1 MPDERS
7 IPTSANSAPMSD
19 IGRLCQLFDGRA
31 NQGMIVTN
39 LSPALVAGTPGYRRL
54 TWAMLFAGF
63 ATFSTLYAV
72 QPLLPLLAAQY
83 RLSAEAASLAVS
95 MATGP
100 LAVGILVAGAVSDRF
115 GRRTL
120 MVAAMMTAALLTLA
134 AAVVPGWYGLLGLR
148 FLAGVAL
155 AGVPAVAMAYVTEE
169 VDVASI
175 GSAMGLYIAG
185 SALGGMG
192 GRLIA
197 SLVAAAADW
206 RWALAT
212 VGLAGL
218 VMAEAFRRLAP
229 PSRRFVASEADWL
242 ALPRGAAL
250 LFRDPGLRLLYL
262 ESFLLMGV
270 FVTIY
275 NYVGFHLLAPPYAL
289 GQAAVGAVFLL
300 YVLGSI
306 SSSLFG
312 GLAGRVGRRRIF
324 WIPTAL
330 VIVGVALT
338 AAAPLWLVIA
348 GIAVVT
354 IGFFGAHS
362 IASAWVGRRGGAA
375 RGQAAAWYLFF
386 YYMGSSILGSAGG
399 IGWTHG
405 GWHGVVVFCIVL
417 GLIALIVSVLLF
429 RIRPLPEHERVR
441 PASPSPPG

>member
-1 MPDERS
+1 
-7 IPTSANSAPMSD
+7 
-19 IGRLCQLFDGRA
+19 
-31 NQGMIVTN
+31 MIVTN

-54 TWAMLFAGF
+54 TLAMLFAGF

-72 QPLLPLLAAQY
+72 QPLLPLLAAHY

-95 MATGP
+95 LATGP

-115 GRRTL
+115 GRRAL
-120 MVAAMMTAALLTLA
+120 MVAAMMAAALLTLA
-134 AAVVPGWYGLLGLR
+134 AAVIPGWYALLTLR
-148 FLAGVAL
+148 FLAGLAL
-155 AGVPAVAMAYVTEE
+155 AGVPAVAMAYVAEE
-169 VDVASI
+169 VDAASI

-192 GRLIA
+192 GRLVA
-197 SLVAAAADW
+197 SLVAAVADW
-206 RWALAT
+206 RLALAS

-242 ALPRGAAL
+242 ALPRGAAI
-250 LFRDPGLRLLYL
+250 LFRDHGLRLLYL

-275 NYVGFHLLAPPYAL
+275 NYAGFHLLAPPYGL
-289 GQAAVGAVFLL
+289 GQAEVGAVFLL
-300 YVLGSI
+300 YILGSI

-312 GLAGRVGRRRIF
+312 GLAGRMGRRRIF

-330 VIVGVALT
+330 LIGGVGLT
-338 AAAPLWLVIA
+338 AARPLWSVIA

-386 YYMGSSILGSAGG
+386 YYMGSSVLGSAGG
-399 IGWTHG
+399 VAWTHD
-405 GWHGVVVFCIVL
+405 GWPGVVVFCIVL
-417 GLIALIVSVLLF
+417 GLIALIVGLLLF
-429 RIRPLPEHERVR
+429 RVRPLIHTEQVG
-441 PASPSPPG
+441 PPKPPTFG

>member
-1 MPDERS
+1 MP
-7 IPTSANSAPMSD
+7 
-19 IGRLCQLFDGRA
+19 
-31 NQGMIVTN
+31 VTD

-72 QPLLPLLAAQY
+72 QPLLPLLAAHY

-95 MATGP
+95 LATGP
-100 LAVGILVAGAVSDRF
+100 LAFGILVAGALSDRL
-115 GRRTL
+115 GRRSL
-120 MVAAMMTAALLTLA
+120 MVAAMMAAALLTLA
-134 AAVVPGWYGLLGLR
+134 AAVVPGWYGLLALR
-148 FLAGVAL
+148 FLAGLAL
-155 AGVPAVAMAYVTEE
+155 AGVPAVAMAYVAEE
-169 VDVASI
+169 VDAASI

-192 GRLIA
+192 GRLVA
-197 SLVAAAADW
+197 SWVAAVADW
-206 RWALAT
+206 RWALAA

-218 VMAEAFRRLAP
+218 AMAEAFRRLAP
-229 PSRRFVASEADWL
+229 ASRRFVASEADWL
-242 ALPRGAAL
+242 ALPRGAAV

-275 NYVGFHLLAPPYAL
+275 NYAGFHLLAPPYGL

-300 YVLGSI
+300 YILGSI

-312 GLAGRVGRRRIF
+312 GLAGRMGRRRVF
-324 WIPTAL
+324 WVPTVL
-330 VIVGVALT
+330 LILGVALT
-338 AAAPLWLVIA
+338 AAAPLWMVVA

-386 YYMGSSILGSAGG
+386 YYMGSSVLGSAGG
-399 IGWTHG
+399 IAWTHG
-405 GWHGVVVFCIVL
+405 DWHGVVVFCIAL
-417 GLIALIVSVLLF
+417 GLVALIGSALLF
-429 RIRPLPEHERVR
+429 RVRPLAETEQAR
-441 PASPSPPG
+441 PAGPPTPG